1 MPAFPPD
8 VLAAVNTM
16 DRSPE
21 PFNVATAAIVHQ
33 ALTRRPVP
41 DYHAALGA
49 ERIADAVLA
58 ALWRRGMLT

>member
-1 MPAFPPD
+1 MAKRPGNMPLRMPALPAFPPD

-16 DRSPE
+16 D
-21 PFNVATAAIVHQ
+21 HQ